1 MSSIEIEEIILSLSR
16 NERRILK
23 VISEL
28 GLDEAYEDEIADKSD
43 MSIAEIARSV
53 LWLENKGIVK
63 RFEETKD
70 VIVLTEKGK
79 RYIKANLPEQRV
91 LDVLKNVRSI
101 KLDDLA
107 KELKMNLN
115 EISVAIGVLIKYK
128 CVKFD
133 KKTKVLE
140 ITSNCASL
148 KKLPTQR
155 VFDLILAKRWD
166 LVSSMQKEVKN
177 LLRRGLLKYQ
187 KETRWKI
194 KLTKLGK
201 DIIRTKLDL
210 DIIDKLTPEIIVN
223 KLWLS
228 KKIRWYD
235 VESPVPKVWGGRKHP
250 LRVIMEK
257 IRQVFLEMGFKEM
270 RGPWIETSFW
280 NMDSMW
286 IPQDHPAREM
296 QATFYL
302 NKPKRGIVRDEELLK
317 LVKEVQETGG
327 DTGSIGWQQPWS
339 IDEALKTLLRTH
351 TTAVTF
357 RVLGFFIKNG
367 LVKLPVKFFTIDR
380 VFRNETID
388 WKHLAEFHQ
397 VEGFVV
403 ANNLSLRSLMG
414 YIKEFYTKMGIKKI
428 RFKPT
433 YNPYTEPSMEI
444 FAWHQDVGKWV
455 EVGNSGIFRPET
467 LRPYGIKEPVI
478 AWGLAVERLAM
489 LIYGIEDIRKVLGPM
504 CDINW
509 LRWYR
514 FPLREVFG

>member
-1 MSSIEIEEIILSLSR
+1 MPSIEEIILSLSK
-16 NERRILK
+16 NERRILRI
-23 VISEL
+23 ISKL
-28 GLDEAYEDEIADKSD
+28 GSEEIYEDEIADKSD
-43 MSIAEIARSV
+43 MSLAEISRSI
-53 LWLENKGIVK
+53 LWLGNKNIVK
-63 RFEETKD
+63 RYKETRD
-70 VIVLTEKGK
+70 ILVLTEKGE
-79 RYIKANLPEQRV
+79 RYTRVNLPEQRV
-91 LDVLKNVRSI
+91 LDALKQVKSI
-101 KLDDLA
+101 KLDDLT
-107 KELKMNLN
+107 KKLGMDLN
-115 EISVAIGVLIKYK
+115 EISVAIGVLTRYR
-128 CVKFD
+128 CVNFD
-133 KKTKVLE
+133 KKTKVLKIINKCLE
-140 ITSNCASL
+140 L
-148 KKLPTQR
+148 KKIPTQK
-155 VFDLILAKRWD
+155 VFDLILSKKWD
-166 LVSSMQKEVKN
+166 AVFNMQREVKN
-177 LLRRGLLKYQ
+177 LLKRGLLKYQ
-187 KETRWKI
+187 KEVKWKI
-194 KLTKLGK
+194 RLTELGK
-201 DIIRTKLDL
+201 NIVKTGFDL
-210 DIIDKLTPEIIVN
+210 DIIDKLTPEIISN

-250 LRVIMEK
+250 LRIIIER
-257 IRQVFLEMGFKEM
+257 IRQIFLEMGFREM
-270 RGPWIETSFW
+270 RGPWVETAFW

-302 NKPKRGIVRDEELLK
+302 SKPRRGIVRDKELLR

-339 IDEALKTLLRTH
+339 KDEALKTLLRTH

-357 RVLGFFIKNG
+357 RVLGFIIRNG

-397 VEGFVV
+397 VEGFVI
-403 ANNLSLRSLMG
+403 AKNLSLRSLMG
-414 YIKEFYTKMGIKKI
+414 YIKEFYTKIGIKKI

-444 FAWHQDVGKWV
+444 FAWHPHVGEWV

-489 LIYGIEDIRKVLGPM
+489 LIYGIEDIRKVFGPM

-509 LRWYR
+509 LRWYKI
-514 FPLREVFG
+514 PLGEAFGD